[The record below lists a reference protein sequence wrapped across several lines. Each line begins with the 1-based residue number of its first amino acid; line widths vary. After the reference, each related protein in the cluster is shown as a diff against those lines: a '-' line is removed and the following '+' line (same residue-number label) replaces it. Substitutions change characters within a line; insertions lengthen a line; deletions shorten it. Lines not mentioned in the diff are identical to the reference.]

1 MDDTLDLVTLSWCLG
16 EIREALTHTES
27 PVRAPA
33 RTRASSTP
41 NFIRIFW
48 KRETASS

>member
-27 PVRAPA
+27 LLERQLKSVEFLKLIR
-33 RTRASSTP
+33 RQTP
-41 NFIRIFW
+41 
-48 KRETASS
+48 